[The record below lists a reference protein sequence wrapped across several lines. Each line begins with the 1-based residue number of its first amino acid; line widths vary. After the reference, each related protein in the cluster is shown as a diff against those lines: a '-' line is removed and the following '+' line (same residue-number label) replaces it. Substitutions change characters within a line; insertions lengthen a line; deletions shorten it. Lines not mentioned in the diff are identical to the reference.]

1 MHLILDHFRAAPLFS
16 DVFKHLNLNT
26 REREDLISFTLLNAS
41 ASPIIEALNEEIIK
55 QGETGERKCMDEQL
69 KMQMLRIK
77 IKPKD
82 TL

>member
-1 MHLILDHFRAAPLFS
+1 
-16 DVFKHLNLNT
+16 VFKHLNLNT